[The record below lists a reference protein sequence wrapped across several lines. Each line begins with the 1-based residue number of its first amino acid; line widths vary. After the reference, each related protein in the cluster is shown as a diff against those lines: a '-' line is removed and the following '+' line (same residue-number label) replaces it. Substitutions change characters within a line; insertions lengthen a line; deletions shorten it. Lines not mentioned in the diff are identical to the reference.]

1 MAEKICAAAVDAA
14 TYAIDK
20 LYSYRVPDEL
30 REQVQIGTRV
40 LVPFGFGNK
49 RAEAV
54 VLAFREDA
62 GEFKLKPIVEVLD
75 ETPIL
80 TAEQLRLAAWMRER
94 LYCTYFDCVHA
105 MLPAGLWFKR
115 NETYTLAPDA
125 DLAALRER
133 DGEAGQVL
141 ALFEQPGQTLS
152 VSEIRDRLGKGA
164 GQTLDALAGEGILIY
179 HSNTAQKT
187 GDKTEKMLRLDMEAS
202 EAMSH
207 ISRRSPA
214 RMDVVSL
221 LSDGGAMSQKEIV
234 YMTGVSDAALRD
246 MTKKGILRAEYE
258 EVLRA
263 PDFSE
268 VPRAAAPVLSAAQQQ
283 AYDGAHGRK
292 RASCSASVRRDR
304 QRQNAGVPAAD
315 RARARAG
322 QKRHCARAR
331 NWTDTAASAAVCG
344 SIWRRSR
351 GSALGAVRR

>member
-75 ETPIL
+75 DTPVL
-80 TAEQLRLAAWMRER
+80 TAEQLKLAAWMRER

-133 DGEAGQVL
+133 DGEDGQVL

-164 GQTLDALAGEGILIY
+164 GQTLDALAGEGILVY

-246 MTKKGILRAEYE
+246 MTKKGILRAEYAARTG
-258 EVLRA
+258 LFRGA
-263 PDFSE
+263 ARRSSGAFGG
-268 VPRAAAPVLSAAQQQ
+268 AAA
-283 AYDGAHGRK
+283 
-292 RASCSASVRRDR
+292 
-304 QRQNAGVPAAD
+304 GV
-315 RARARAG
+315 
-322 QKRHCARAR
+322 
-331 NWTDTAASAAVCG
+331 
-344 SIWRRSR
+344 
-351 GSALGAVRR
+351 

>member
-1 MAEKICAAAVDAA
+1 MAEKICAVAVDAA

-133 DGEAGQVL
+133 GGEDGQVL

-164 GQTLDALAGEGILIY
+164 GQTLDALAGEGILVY
-179 HSNTAQKT
+179 HSNTVQKT

-258 EVLRA
+258 EVLRT

-268 VPRAAAPVLSAAQQQ
+268 VPRAAR
-283 AYDGAHGRK
+283 GRGRNVK
-292 RASCSASVRRDR
+292 ANRSKTESEIR
-304 QRQNAGVPAAD
+304 QRQDAGVPAAD

-331 NWTDTAASAAVCG
+331 DRTDTAASAAVCG

-351 GSALGAVRR
+351 GSALSAVRR